1 MPVGR
6 NGDERPMAWRY
17 AGDQMK
23 RWREAAGLTRQ
34 QLADEAR
41 YGIDS
46 IKGMERGFRKP
57 QAHVLRVADELCGA
71 QGKLAAAEE
80 FLRPERFPSYSQ
92 DFMEA
97 ESAAV
102 AHSSYENEF
111 VPGLLQTEDMARAL
125 FAQHCPPLGDE
136 TIEERVR
143 ARLER
148 RGLLDT
154 QTKAFS
160 FVISETALR
169 NPVVEGAARRQQ
181 LAHLLATGER
191 RNVTIQL
198 MPDNPGYHPG
208 LLGPFVLLETPEHE
222 YLGYEEGQTTGVL
235 YSDSEK
241 ISILRQ
247 RHEMILRQALS
258 PEESARYIGKL
269 AEEL

>member
-34 QLADEAR
+34 QLADEAK

-46 IKGMERGFRKP
+46 IKGMERGVRKP
-57 QAHVLRVADELCGA
+57 QAHVLRIADELCGA
-71 QGKLAAAEE
+71 HGKLAAAEE

-102 AHSSYENEF
+102 ALCWYETQF
-111 VPGLLQTEDMARAL
+111 IPGLLQCEGYARAL
-125 FAQHCPPLGDE
+125 LGAHCPPLDDE
-136 TIEERVR
+136 TIDERAR
-143 ARLER
+143 GRLER
-148 RGLLDT
+148 QSLLAK

-160 FVISETALR
+160 FVIEEAALR
-169 NPVVEGAARRQQ
+169 RKVGEADVWATQLFHLIEAGKPRHVNVQVLPTDRGAHA
-181 LAHLLATGER
+181 
-191 RNVTIQL
+191 
-198 MPDNPGYHPG
+198 G
-208 LLGPFVLLETPEHE
+208 LRGPFVVLKTPDHE
-222 YLGYEEGQTTGVL
+222 YLAYEEGQEMGVL
-235 YSDSEK
+235 YVESEK
-241 ISILRQ
+241 VGNFIQ